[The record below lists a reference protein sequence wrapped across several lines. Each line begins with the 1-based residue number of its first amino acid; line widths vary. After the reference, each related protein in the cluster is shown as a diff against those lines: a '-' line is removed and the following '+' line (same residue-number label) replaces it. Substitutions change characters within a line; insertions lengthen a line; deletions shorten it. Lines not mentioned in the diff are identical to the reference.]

1 MKRVIGVAAVLAA
14 VGCGSASETKNTGV
28 PQDDGTVGSPTF
40 PAGIYVASYDGSD
53 LNDGSPLAPM
63 RSINKA
69 IEHAKATA
77 QTDVWI
83 YGGGFNNGSPEVVV
97 LRAGVNLHGSIC
109 FSGAAPV
116 EADMAAC
123 RTSIVGGS
131 PSLVAIDIHENTLV
145 ENLEVVGLP
154 GVQAGGANEGFFEV
168 AGIGC
173 IGRGINSRLPS
184 CQRPVDSEGRM
195 APFSS
200 VAVALSHS
208 DKVFFRN
215 VTAIA
220 GDGASGLDGAEG
232 DLGQSSIRPANG
244 LPAGNAPY
252 KAGAGAASVAPASC
266 LEAIGGKGGQ
276 GGRFRWKLDYAWSES
291 ACANGA
297 FCPSTSTIY
306 YETNLGHPGNQG
318 EDSYLHAGG
327 PTSAPEFMGYEAG
340 AQGRNGLSAPL
351 AAPGDA
357 GIFGIREVDLV
368 TLSAGEGARGDA
380 GYTGRGGAGGSG
392 GNPAT
397 RSVYKKESTSST
409 AAGSLTI
416 LGVGGSSSESSTTQ
430 TTLTGVGE
438 LAGGG
443 GGAGG
448 AGGCGG
454 NGGVG
459 GQGGASSV
467 GIYLVDSVLGI
478 ENGSVATG
486 RGGSGGRGG
495 AGGEGGVGANGS
507 EGGAGGQVSSIN
519 VVGTLTQSLS
529 GGLFSL
535 SATGQTMAGWTEGRT
550 AARSGKGGSGGT
562 GANGG
567 KGGVGGAGAGGSSIA
582 VVAKGESTIT
592 GSVAYELGA
601 WGEAGDETGE
611 AGQTLELL
619 SL

>member
-1 MKRVIGVAAVLAA
+1 
-14 VGCGSASETKNTGV
+14 
-28 PQDDGTVGSPTF
+28 
-40 PAGIYVASYDGSD
+40 
-53 LNDGSPLAPM
+53 M

-69 IEHAKATA
+69 IDHAKATA

-109 FSGAAPV
+109 FSGAAPI

-131 PSLVAIDIHENTLV
+131 PSLVAIDIHETTLV

-184 CQRPVDSEGRM
+184 CTRPVDSEGRM

-200 VAVALSHS
+200 VAVALAHS

-215 VTAIA
+215 VTAVA
-220 GDGASGLDGAEG
+220 GDGASGLDGVEG
-232 DLGQSSIRPANG
+232 TIGQSAIRPASA
-244 LPAGNAPY
+244 LPAGDAPH
-252 KAGAGAASVAPASC
+252 KAGAGAVSVAPASC
-266 LEAIGGKGGQ
+266 AEAIGGKGGQ
-276 GGRFRWKLDYAWSES
+276 GGRFRWKMDFAWSQS
-291 ACANGA
+291 NCTGGSSNPIYCGA
-297 FCPSTSTIY
+297 Y
-306 YETNLGHPGNQG
+306 YQTNLGHGGNEG
-318 EDSYLHAGG
+318 DDSYLHAGG
-327 PTSAPEFMGYEAG
+327 VTAANGFMGYEAG
-340 AQGRNGLSAPL
+340 AQGRNGVSAPL

-380 GYTGRGGAGGSG
+380 GYTGHGGAGGSG

-397 RSVYKKESTSST
+397 RTVYKKVSGSSTS
-409 AAGSLTI
+409 AGSLEI
-416 LGVGGSSSESSTTQ
+416 LGIGGSTQGSSSTST
-430 TTLTGVGE
+430 LLSGVGE
-438 LAGGG
+438 LPGGG

-454 NGGVG
+454 KGGVG

-467 GIYLVDSVLGI
+467 GIYLVDSILGM
-478 ENGSVATG
+478 ENASVATG
-486 RGGSGGRGG
+486 RGGSGGHGG
-495 AGGEGGVGANGS
+495 AGGEGGVGASGS
-507 EGGAGGQVSSIN
+507 EGGTGLYVPSIN
-519 VVGTLTQSLS
+519 VVGTLTQSSS
-529 GGLFSL
+529 GGFFSL
-535 SATGQTMAGWTEGRT
+535 SASNQTMASWTEGRT

-592 GSVAYELGA
+592 GAVTYELGA
-601 WGEAGDETGE
+601 WGAAGDDTGE
-611 AGQTLELL
+611 AGQALELL